1 MFKCELVV
9 VRGTVFSRDLEKK
22 RIRGDLNMIISRE
35 RQQVRTTDEARSS
48 ERPERTRLRALAR
61 EGMFPIACELKTN
74 REDEVSK
81 KYRNF
86 SGREWESG
94 GNLCQRL

>member
-35 RQQVRTTDEARSS
+35 RQQVGTTDEARSS
-48 ERPERTRLRALAR
+48 ERPERTRPRALAR
-61 EGMFPIACELKTN
+61 EGMFPIACELKT
-74 REDEVSK
+74 K
-81 KYRNF
+81 KTR
-86 SGREWESG
+86 
-94 GNLCQRL
+94 

>member
-35 RQQVRTTDEARSS
+35 TQQVGTTDEARSS
-48 ERPERTRLRALAR
+48 EA
-61 EGMFPIACELKTN
+61 
-74 REDEVSK
+74 
-81 KYRNF
+81 
-86 SGREWESG
+86 
-94 GNLCQRL
+94 